1 MHKLIGWIA
10 SYRHRIAI
18 VAAALAGLPFL
29 MMFSAA
35 LIVMSVL
42 RGGLRDGLLVTGGAA
57 LMIAA
62 VQGLTRGPVLLA
74 LLNALMVW
82 LPAVGLAVVLLKT
95 RSLSLCLQLVTVLGM
110 VAVGV
115 FWLAT
120 GDPASWWQPII
131 AETYVP
137 IMLELNPA
145 LDAELLA
152 QSVARLMTGAMVAG
166 LLMTLVIGL
175 LAGRWLQ
182 ATLDRPGAFAE
193 EFRGLRQGRVVGM
206 LAAVV
211 FVAAGVL
218 AYPILQNLVMVLV
231 AAFLLQGLAL
241 AHWLVNSRDMSGGW
255 LVGLYTMLVVAV
267 PWSLVFV
274 AASGFMDNWLEV
286 RKIGAR
292 KN

>member
-10 SYRHRIAI
+10 SYRHRTAI

-29 MMFSAA
+29 MMFSAG
-35 LIVMSVL
+35 LIVMTVL
-42 RGGLRDGLLVTGGAA
+42 RGGLRDGLLVTGGATLVIAVVQGITQGPMQLA
-57 LMIAA
+57 LM
-62 VQGLTRGPVLLA
+62 
-74 LLNALMVW
+74 NALIVW
-82 LPAVGLAVVLLKT
+82 LPAVGLAVLLLRT

-110 VAVGV
+110 AAVGV

-145 LDAELLA
+145 LDGDLLA
-152 QSVARLMTGAMVAG
+152 QSLARLMTGAVVAG
-166 LLMTLVIGL
+166 LLMTLFIGL

-182 ATLDRPGAFAE
+182 AVLDRPGAFAE
-193 EFRGLRQGRVVGM
+193 EFRLLKQGRVVGI
-206 LAAVV
+206 LAALV
-211 FVAAGVL
+211 FVAAGIL

-241 AHWLVNSRDMSGGW
+241 AHWLVKSRSMSGGW
-255 LVGLYTMLVVAV
+255 LVGLYTILVVAV

-274 AASGFMDNWLEV
+274 AASGFMDNWLEI
-286 RKIGAR
+286 RKADAR
-292 KN
+292 EA